1 MKNNRPDVD
10 IVYNFRGPDYIAAT
24 LLASALNKTNQHY
37 CLRPYHY
44 FNDYVEDFFG
54 DLPQSIVVIGL
65 SVNIKHLPM
74 IPNPVE
80 LMILN
85 PFQKKVP
92 KESTISYNNW
102 TIMIKD
108 NKQVQDLTVLD
119 LVNPNNQIYLSYQ
132 PVTVKLNDGLRFF
145 EYLPK
150 QSPLYGLN
158 QNQLA
163 AYYNSL
169 FMAPLYNDVSYSVS
183 DSRLQ
188 IDFHSD
194 IDMVTLPEYQ
204 WFKFKNKNILL
215 ADNGVNY
222 ELSRLI
228 PNAVMADAI
237 ITIQTGINYPT
248 VARFLNRN
256 GNSAQDFLKS
266 YKFEINSEMESTKV
280 GFTTSKL
287 NWASLLN
294 LIQNE

>member
-1 MKNNRPDVD
+1 
-10 IVYNFRGPDYIAAT
+10 
-24 LLASALNKTNQHY
+24 
-37 CLRPYHY
+37 
-44 FNDYVEDFFG
+44 
-54 DLPQSIVVIGL
+54 
-65 SVNIKHLPM
+65 
-74 IPNPVE
+74 
-80 LMILN
+80 
-85 PFQKKVP
+85 
-92 KESTISYNNW
+92 
-102 TIMIKD
+102 MIKD

-119 LVNPNNQIYLSYQ
+119 LVNPNNHIYLSYQ
-132 PVTVKLNDGLRFF
+132 QVTVKLNDGLRFF

-169 FMAPLYNDVSYSVS
+169 FMTPLYKGVSYSANS
-183 DSRLQ
+183 SRVQ
-188 IDFHSD
+188 INFNSNT
-194 IDMVTLPEYQ
+194 DMVTLPEYQ

-237 ITIQTGINYPT
+237 ITIQTGINHPT

-266 YKFEINSEMESTKV
+266 YKFEIKPEMESTKV
-280 GFTTSKL
+280 GFATSKL
-287 NWASLLN
+287 NWACLLN

>member
-44 FNDYVEDFFG
+44 FNDYVEDFYG
-54 DLPQSIVVIGL
+54 DLPQSIAVIGL
-65 SVNIKHLPM
+65 SVNIKRLPL

-92 KESTISYNNW
+92 KESTLSYNNW

-150 QSPLYGLN
+150 QSPLSGLN

-169 FMAPLYNDVSYSVS
+169 FMAPLYNDVSYSVNS
-183 DSRLQ
+183 SRVQ
-188 IDFHSD
+188 IDFHSNT
-194 IDMVTLPEYQ
+194 DMVTLPEYQ
-204 WFKFKNKNILL
+204 WFNFKNKNILL

-237 ITIQTGINYPT
+237 ITIQTGINHPT

-287 NWASLLN
+287 NWACLLN